1 MSSTSLAVLAKA
13 RAKFGKRLTEQDYN
27 NLVACQSVA
36 EVMVYLKSHTHYASV
51 LAEVNERNVHRG
63 RLEMLLRQNQFNE
76 IDSLCRYDS
85 EVSSGFSRFIVER
98 TEIEQIIRF
107 LILQKANSTDK
118 FIFQFPA
125 YFSKHTEIDVN
136 RLANAKDD
144 DEFLAALEHSPYHK
158 ILSEF
163 KPDDDGKWPVSDVE
177 MKLYGYVFANL
188 LDSIVKNT
196 KGQER
201 EELRDILYT
210 INDYMTF
217 SRILRLKKYYDLP
230 PERIKDNLFLSYTT
244 ISKRLID
251 EMCSA
256 ESSAEVFALMQSSRS
271 GRMIDKIGYNYA
283 GDITPRVE
291 YRLAKKNL
299 RFSTNPSVVML
310 SFMFASDTELMNVI
324 SLIEGVRY
332 KVDIKTI
339 KSLLIL

>member
-1 MSSTSLAVLAKA
+1 MSSTSLAVLTKA
-13 RAKFGKRLTEQDYN
+13 RAKFGKQLKEQDYN
-27 NLVACQSVA
+27 NLLSCQSVA
-36 EVMVYLKSHTHYASV
+36 EVMVYLKSHTHFSSV
-51 LAEVNERNVHRG
+51 LAEVNERDVHRG
-63 RLEMLLRQNQFNE
+63 RLEMLLRQNQFYE
-76 IDSLCRYDS
+76 FDSLCRYDS
-85 EVSSGFSRFIVER
+85 EVSSGFSRFIIER
-98 TEIEQIIRF
+98 TEIEQILRF

-136 RLANAKDD
+136 KLANARSD
-144 DEFLAALEHSPYHK
+144 DEILEALKKSPYHK
-158 ILSEF
+158 ILSKY
-163 KPDDDGKWPVSDVE
+163 KPDSEGKWPVSDIE
-177 MKLYGYVFANL
+177 MSLYGYVFANL
-188 LDSIVKNT
+188 LDTVVKNT

-201 EELRDILYT
+201 NELRTMLYT

-230 PERIKDNLFLSYTT
+230 PERIKDNLFIGYTS
-244 ISKRLID
+244 ISNKLID
-251 EMCSA
+251 QMCA
-256 ESSAEVFALMQSSRS
+256 AKSSAEVFSIMQKSGS
-271 GRMIDKIGYNYA
+271 GRMINKIGYNYA

-310 SFMFASDTELMNVI
+310 SYMFASDTELMNLI

-332 KVDIKTI
+332 NVDAKTI